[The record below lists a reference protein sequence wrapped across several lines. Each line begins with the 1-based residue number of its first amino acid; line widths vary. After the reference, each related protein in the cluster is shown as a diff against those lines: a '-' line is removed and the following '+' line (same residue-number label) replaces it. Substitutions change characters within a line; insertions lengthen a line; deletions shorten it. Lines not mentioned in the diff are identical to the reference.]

1 MLSNDLLEIKNKLN
15 INIDD
20 EILLHILFDINRYF
34 DKKLTKII
42 QQQQKYN
49 QRVFNSIERK
59 ILRNYYYHKNDNLI
73 KELNI
78 TSFPSIDYDKT
89 DIKNVISSTQE
100 RLKIYEEDKIL
111 NSIKE
116 RYNNLIQHQKTSTSH
131 MQEWLD
137 YYNKKRD
144 MLFNYSSFFLRIDN
158 KDFLCHKSN
167 ETYLYDI
174 IKKTYNKLENYR
186 YFVIIIDGQL
196 YDNENN
202 DITWQ
207 IAYKLT
213 LYSENFVQYKGKYFP
228 CKKEQLTKELNNF
241 IKERFNNY
249 TDDFASEFY
258 KNISTG
264 FKFEDCFVTEN
275 QNQIIITLKKIALD
289 ESPIPCP
296 SCFTTIQSGNSYPE
310 MFLRSY
316 ECKNPNCPDRS
327 KSGRGKRFDE
337 YGVYRVYKLEENN
350 EHNIISSNMYNNW
363 RRDILVSNQNYMD
376 MLIKYYTWN
385 NEKILI
391 YNIKNIDNTHC
402 RIIKQY
408 DNKDYVNDNFSN
420 YIDSYDNLPLVV
432 LFKKISQLFNKKTF
446 GLKTLSKQIEIING
460 DSTMCLNELDKN
472 IIGTAITSPPY
483 YNAREYSQW
492 STMILYLID
501 MMRNAKAVFDCLDS
515 NGKYLY
521 NIGDI
526 VCEDNVYVKSHMSNR
541 RLPLGFL
548 SCMIFELVGYKL
560 KENIIWD
567 KGEVQSKRNSTINLF
582 SGYVKTINCYEHIFV
597 FSKSNN
603 GINNRKIEKFSPVIK
618 INSKGENTYKHTAP
632 YPEELV
638 ALVKPY
644 LIDEKYLLDPFLGSG
659 TTLKWCVHNNIK
671 GVGIELNKEYF
682 ELAKIYVSQEQ
693 QKRDN

>member
-1 MLSNDLLEIKNKLN
+1 MLSNDLVEIKNKLN
-15 INIDD
+15 IDINDD
-20 EILLHILFDINRYF
+20 ILLHILFDINRYF
-34 DKKLTKII
+34 DKDFTKVI
-42 QQQQKYN
+42 QQQQKKN

-59 ILRNYYYHKNDNLI
+59 SLRNYYYHKNDAIIN
-73 KELNI
+73 ELNLE
-78 TSFPSIDYDKT
+78 SFPSIDYNKK
-89 DIKNVISSTQE
+89 DIDDVISNTQK

-116 RYNNLIQHQKTSTSH
+116 RYNNLVKHQKTSTSH

-137 YYNKKRD
+137 YYNKKRET
-144 MLFNYSSFFLRIDN
+144 LFDYSSFFLRIDN
-158 KDFLCHKSN
+158 KDFLLHKSK
-167 ETYLYDI
+167 ETYIYDL

-186 YFVIIIDGQL
+186 YLVIIIDGQL
-196 YDNENN
+196 YDDRNN

-228 CKKEQLTKELNNF
+228 CKKEKLINELNNF

-249 TDDFASEFY
+249 NDDFASEFY
-258 KNISTG
+258 TNISTG
-264 FKFEDCFVTEN
+264 FKFEDCFVSEN

-350 EHNIISSNMYNNW
+350 EHNIISSDMYNNW
-363 RRDILVSNQNYMD
+363 RRDILDNNKNYMD

-385 NEKILI
+385 DEKILV
-391 YNIKNIDNTHC
+391 YNIENIENEHH

-408 DNKDYVNDNFSN
+408 NDNNYSYDESYN
-420 YIDSYDNLPLVV
+420 YIDTYDNIPLVV
-432 LFKKISQLFNKKTF
+432 LFNKISHLFNNKKSGKKI
-446 GLKTLSKQIEIING
+446 LSNQIEIINA
-460 DSTMCLNELDKN
+460 DSTMFLNELDNKF
-472 IIGTAITSPPY
+472 IGTAITSPPY

-492 STMILYLID
+492 STMILYFID
-501 MMRNAKAVFDCLDS
+501 MMRNAKAVFDVLDDD
-515 NGKYLY
+515 GKYLY

-548 SCMIFELVGYKL
+548 SCMIFEMVGYKL

-582 SGYVKTINCYEHIFV
+582 TGYVKTINCYEHIFV
-597 FSKSNN
+597 FSKSND
-603 GINNRKIEKFSPVIK
+603 GNNNKKIERFSPVIK

-644 LIDEKYLLDPFLGSG
+644 LINNKYLLDPFLGSG

-682 ELAKIYVSQEQ
+682 ELSKLYIGQEQ